1 MEEKNLQALKKPED
15 LGRPAGHTI
24 TAIAFGLPIIPLA
37 VFGYSL
43 GNGYT
48 AAAFATIWIGLFV
61 ATSLRFVRKR
71 TFVVVERFGYFWDV
85 KFAGPRILIPW
96 IDNEVMRDNFL
107 QKSVELYQGEGDKN
121 VEIDFVDGSAPI
133 RAAAWYQI
141 GNPDNVEH
149 GDLDAV
155 RNQVLY
161 YTYRVK
167 ADERQSRVAEIFE
180 GAFRP
185 LLETVTI
192 AEAQAKAEAFAKQ
205 AIDGVSA
212 SPGTEEREGARK
224 ALAEIG
230 VYPFPGKGII
240 VRDVVLPLVIVE
252 LRERELRGRSDAQE
266 AISRSASYWQPLVH
280 MKNGLASAGLAD
292 ISGEEISRL
301 FLAQKGFETL
311 QKTGSNVSLIAS
323 DIDSLQKVITVGATS
338 KPKGDAK

>member
-1 MEEKNLQALKKPED
+1 MEERSLRALKKPED
-15 LGRPAGHTI
+15 LGRPAGHSI
-24 TAIAFGLPIIPLA
+24 TAVAFGLPAILLA
-37 VFGYSL
+37 IFGYSL

-48 AAAFATIWIGLFV
+48 AAAFATIWTGLFV
-61 ATSLRFVRKR
+61 AMSLRFVRKR

-85 KFAGPRILIPW
+85 KSAGPRILIPW

-121 VEIDFVDGSAPI
+121 VEIDFIDGSAPI

-141 GNPDNVEH
+141 GNPDDVEH
-149 GDLDAV
+149 GNLEAV

-205 AIDGVSA
+205 AI
-212 SPGTEEREGARK
+212 
-224 ALAEIG
+224 G

-240 VRDVVLPLVIVE
+240 VRDVVLPSVIVE

-280 MKNGLASAGLAD
+280 MKNGLAGAGLTD
-292 ISGEEISRL
+292 ISDEEISRL

-323 DIDSLQKVITVGATS
+323 DIDSLQKVITVGAAST
-338 KPKGDAK
+338 PKGGAK